1 MYSTILC
8 IQNHRTLLRFVC
20 FQFANL
26 STQLK
31 SGAVPSIDHRGRGLR
46 RWRHDFVQPQESI
59 GKVFEM
65 SQARKPSLNSHS
77 YSVLIDNLK
86 QIPDGCS
93 GRARQPWNPNS
104 SRGTSAIAM
113 EWTASR
119 TAGQYRCQTR
129 GEVAVRGRP
138 DRFKHRQPTSRSRSE
153 GIHTNLYQAYN
164 MYKGLASLGGPNEYK
179 YLSGLLELTLN
190 LLRINAAY
198 ESDKVTANQRLR
210 RQSNR
215 ASRRRSTNTT

>member
-1 MYSTILC
+1 MNPPRYYKHPRDPPLNT
-8 IQNHRTLLRFVC
+8 LRFVC
-20 FQFANL
+20 FHFTNL
-26 STQLK
+26 PVVNTTSTQLK
-31 SGAVPSIDHRGRGLR
+31 SKAVPSIDDHGRDALVSLR

-113 EWTASR
+113 GGQRPVPQASIDAKREVKSLFEADPIDSSTAS
-119 TAGQYRCQTR
+119 
-129 GEVAVRGRP
+129 
-138 DRFKHRQPTSRSRSE
+138 
-153 GIHTNLYQAYN
+153 
-164 MYKGLASLGGPNEYK
+164 
-179 YLSGLLELTLN
+179 
-190 LLRINAAY
+190 
-198 ESDKVTANQRLR
+198 LR
-210 RQSNR
+210 RGHAAKESIQ
-215 ASRRRSTNTT
+215 TCIKPTTCTRVWHPWGT